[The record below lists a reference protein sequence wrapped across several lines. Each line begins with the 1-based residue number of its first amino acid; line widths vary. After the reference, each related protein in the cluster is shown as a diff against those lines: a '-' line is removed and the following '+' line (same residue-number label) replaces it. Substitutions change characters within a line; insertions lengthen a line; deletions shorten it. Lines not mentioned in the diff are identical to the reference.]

1 MAMTTPMYLPEMVSY
16 DIVVIAKL
24 MLWQGSRCPSPM
36 SQFAIFFLDWRLELA
51 SGDFFGAYI
60 SLCKFIDNQ
69 LCTVTKINKL
79 LMIDFRKCQVFPV
92 PNSSLEFSKNR
103 KKMFVTIHSSST
115 FAD

>member
-1 MAMTTPMYLPEMVSY
+1 MAAITISPG
-16 DIVVIAKL
+16 IAL
-24 MLWQGSRCPSPM
+24 SVANV
-36 SQFAIFFLDWRLELA
+36 AIFFLDWRLKTA
-51 SGDFFGAYI
+51 SGDFFGTYI

-79 LMIDFRKCQVFPV
+79 LMIDFRKCRVFPV

-103 KKMFVTIHSSST
+103 KKRFVTIHSSST